1 MGGLLHEL
9 RRRRVLRVAGA
20 YIIGAWVLL
29 QVADLG
35 FQSLELPDRA
45 LRIVWIAAIVGFPL
59 ALIFGWRYD
68 ITPDGIVRTPPATGD
83 AENLAL
89 RGPDYAILT
98 ALAAIVV
105 FIGYGAIGGIR
116 EVSTSRPSD
125 TTANERPTNSIAVLP
140 LQNLSGDE
148 SQEYLAAG
156 MHDALL
162 AHLSKISSL
171 RVISRTSSERI
182 DRTLSVPE
190 IGQRLNVAHVVE
202 GSVTREED
210 RIRIIV
216 QLIDTATDTHL
227 WAESYERSFDSIL
240 SLQGEMARALA
251 QAIQVKV
258 SPEEIRTLSGE
269 RTVRPAT
276 YEAYLKGMFQMHKE
290 TQRGYRRGIEILT
303 QAVEDDPTSGLAYAG
318 LAYGY
323 AKLGHSPLPEEGA
336 YPRARAAAERA
347 LQFDP
352 DLPEAHLAVGM
363 YKLYYE
369 WDWAGAED
377 AFQQAIALN
386 PSLVT
391 AHYHYAWLLE
401 LVGERRR
408 ALEAGEQ
415 TTLLD
420 PLSPFYAGWLADQ
433 YRQAG
438 LHEQAIA
445 QAESTLQLRPNYP
458 VAWLVLGLTY
468 AEMGQAEEGVLAH
481 EHLGDS
487 AFWSWARVATFVEAG
502 RMGEA
507 RAVAETVEQKPYNA
521 IPLVLL
527 NASLGDQEQMYRW
540 LEVAREIRAPW
551 YPWLVVWFPQLR
563 PYHGDPRLESMA
575 EALKLEFTRSPSL
588 DISDT

>member
-1 MGGLLHEL
+1 MGRLLHEL

-45 LRIVWIAAIVGFPL
+45 LRIVWIAALVGFPL

-68 ITPDGIVRTPPATGD
+68 ITPDGIIRTPPATAD
-83 AENLAL
+83 DTDDLAL

-98 ALAAIVV
+98 ALAAIAVM
-105 FIGYGAIGGIR
+105 IGYGVVGGVR
-116 EVSTSRPSD
+116 EVSTSGPAA
-125 TTANERPTNSIAVLP
+125 TGPGKRPTNSIAVLP
-140 LQNLSGDE
+140 LQNLSGDAD
-148 SQEYLAAG
+148 QEYLAAG

-162 AHLSKISSL
+162 TSLSKISSL

-240 SLQGEMARALA
+240 SLQGEMARAVA

-258 SPEEIRTLSGE
+258 SPEEIRTLSDE
-269 RTVRPAT
+269 RSVRPDT

-290 TQRGYRRGIEILT
+290 TPRGYRRGIEILT

-347 LQFDP
+347 LEFDP
-352 DLPEAHLAVGM
+352 NLPEAHLAVGM

-369 WDWAGAED
+369 WDWAGAEA
-377 AFQQAIALN
+377 AFQKAIALN

-401 LVGERRR
+401 LLGERER
-408 ALEAGEQ
+408 ALAAGEQ

-433 YRQAG
+433 YRVAG

-445 QAESTLQLRPNYP
+445 QAESTLQLRPDYP

-468 AEMGQAEEGVLAH
+468 AEMGKPEEGVRAH
-481 EHLGDS
+481 EHLGDDV
-487 AFWSWARVATFVEAG
+487 FWTWARVATFVAAG
-502 RMGEA
+502 RLEEA
-507 RAVAETVEQKPYNA
+507 RAVAEEVDPEPSNA
-521 IPLVLL
+521 IPLTLL
-527 NASLGDQEQMYRW
+527 NASLGDLEQTLQW
-540 LEVAREIRAPW
+540 LDVAREIRAPW

-563 PYHGDPRLESMA
+563 RYHDDPRLKTLA
-575 EALKLEFTRSPSL
+575 EELKLEFIPAQ
-588 DISDT
+588 

>member
-1 MGGLLHEL
+1 
-9 RRRRVLRVAGA
+9 LRVAGA

-45 LRIVWIAAIVGFPL
+45 LRFVWIAALVGFPL
-59 ALIFGWRYD
+59 AMVFGWRYD
-68 ITPDGIVRTPPATGD
+68 ITPDGIVRTPPAAADD
-83 AENLAL
+83 AVDLTL
-89 RGPDYAILT
+89 KGPDYAILT
-98 ALAAIVV
+98 ALSAIAVI
-105 FIGYGAIGGIR
+105 IGYGVVGGIR
-116 EVSTSRPSD
+116 EVSNSSPFETR
-125 TTANERPTNSIAVLP
+125 AGERSTNSIAVLP
-140 LQNLSGDE
+140 LQNLSGDAD
-148 SQEYLAAG
+148 QEYLAAG

-162 AHLSKISSL
+162 TSLSKISSL
-171 RVISRTSSERI
+171 RVISRTSSERV
-182 DRTLSVPE
+182 DRTLTVPE
-190 IGQRLNVAHVVE
+190 IGKRLNVTHVVE

-227 WAESYERSFDSIL
+227 WGESYERSFDSIL

-258 SPEEIRTLSGE
+258 SPEEIRTLSDE
-269 RTVRPAT
+269 RPVRPDT

-290 TQRGYRRGIEILT
+290 TSRGYRRGIEILT

-363 YKLYYE
+363 YKLYFE
-369 WDWAGAED
+369 WDWAGAE
-377 AFQQAIALN
+377 AALRKAIDLN

-401 LVGERRR
+401 LLGERER

-415 TTLLD
+415 TIVLD

-433 YRQAG
+433 YRVAG
-438 LHEQAIA
+438 MGEQAIA

-458 VAWLVLGLTY
+458 VAWMVLGLAY
-468 AEMGQAEEGVLAH
+468 AEMGRPEEAIRAH
-481 EHLGDS
+481 ENLGDG
-487 AFWSWARVATFVEAG
+487 AFWSWARVASYVTAG
-502 RMGEA
+502 RLEEA
-507 RAVAETVEQKPYNA
+507 RALAQTVQPKPSHA

-527 NASLGDQEQMYRW
+527 NASLGDREQMFRW

-551 YPWLVVWFPQLR
+551 YPWLVAWFPQLH
-563 PYHGDPRLESMA
+563 PYRDDPRLQALA
-575 EALKLEFTRSPSL
+575 EALRLEFVSAF
-588 DISDT
+588 